1 MLFVSTIHLVRLLL
15 LAALELVLPLLAR
28 ILAAEVLA
36 FLVVALLK
44 LLTLGVL
51 LPLDL
56 VGLLLMF
63 LVQSGIVGGVTRRA
77 R

>member
-15 LAALELVLPLLAR
+15 LAVLELVLPLLAR

-36 FLVVALLK
+36 FLVVPQLE

-56 VGLLLMF
+56 VVLLLMS
-63 LVQSGIVGGVTRRA
+63 LV
-77 R
+77 